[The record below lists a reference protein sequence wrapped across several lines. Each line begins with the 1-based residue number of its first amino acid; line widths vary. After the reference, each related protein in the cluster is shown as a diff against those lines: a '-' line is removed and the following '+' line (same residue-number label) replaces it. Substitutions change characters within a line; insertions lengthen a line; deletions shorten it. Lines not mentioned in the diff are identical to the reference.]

1 MSLEIIRHHD
11 ADDLADAVAAR
22 LVTSIARIQADHG
35 DASVV
40 LTGGR
45 IAGSVLFALADPM
58 AADAIDWNR
67 VDLWWGDERYLPGG
81 DPERNDYLADTHLL
95 SQIAIPPACVHRIHG
110 PDSSETVED
119 AAMSYASGL
128 IAAASAR
135 RREGRPM
142 FDIVLLSIGPD
153 GHVASLFPE
162 AASLRSDAV
171 TLAIVDSPKQPP
183 VRVTMGLNTLNDC
196 SEAWLLASGEEKAD
210 VVDLMLTQGAGVLQI
225 PAAGVQGR
233 QRTLLLTDESAASKL
248 TADIGKRE
256 A

>member
-1 MSLEIIRHHD
+1 VSLEIIRHHD
-11 ADDLADAVAAR
+11 ADDLAAAVAAR

-67 VDLWWGDERYLPGG
+67 VDLWWGDERYLPTG

-95 SQIAIPPACVHRIHG
+95 SQIEIPSACVHRILG

-119 AAMSYASGL
+119 AALSYASEL
-128 IAAASAR
+128 SLSEAAR
-135 RREGRPM
+135 RRVDRPM

-162 AASLRSDAV
+162 AASLRSEAV
-171 TLAIVDSPKQPP
+171 TLAIVDSPKPPP
-183 VRVTMGLNTLNDC
+183 VRVTMGLTALNNC
-196 SEAWLLASGEEKAD
+196 AEAWLLASGGEKAD
-210 VVDLMLTQGAGVLQI
+210 VVDLMLTEGAGVLQI
-225 PAAGVQGR
+225 PAAGVRGL
-233 QRTLLLTDESAASKL
+233 QRTLLLIDESAASKL
-248 TADIGKRE
+248 AADIGKRE
-256 A
+256 V